1 MTATEHP
8 TAVTTKDSP
17 RSFRHTVDRLVG
29 LIDARQMR
37 LFAVID
43 QAAEAR
49 NVGLGLRPTT
59 LVVFGNPTAG
69 TAVMDAAPSPPSIP
83 TWPITFPASRHS
95 PTPSSLH
102 SNSRR
107 KGPASRNDGAN
118 DPAAR
123 AGRGVVTMVADT
135 SDVARVHPFQI
146 KLSAVADR

>member
-17 RSFRHTVDRLVG
+17 RSFRDTVDRLVG

-69 TAVMDAAPSPPSIP
+69 TAVMDAAP
-83 TWPITFPASRHS
+83 
-95 PTPSSLH
+95 L
-102 SNSRR
+102 
-107 KGPASRNDGAN
+107 
-118 DPAAR
+118 AAVDTDL
-123 AGRGVVTMVADT
+123 AHNLSGIEALTDALVA
-135 SDVARVHPFQI
+135 P
-146 KLSAVADR
+146 